1 MPSMSRAPRLAQ
13 CSRRSKACAGQ
24 SMEMQRYATSP
35 SSRMTGESQLG
46 AALRHVPHGRSFRAQ
61 GQHGAQHLGDDVA
74 RLAHDDRVAHAH
86 VLAVH
91 LVLVVQRRARH
102 GGAGHHHGIQLGHRG
117 EHAGAAHLHGDV
129 AQDGGLLFGRELERD
144 GPARRAGCVSHGL
157 LLHERTH
164 LHHHAVDL
172 VGQIFPPLER
182 PGAEGMDRLFRLAEL
197 DVGVHVEAGLAQP
210 LQKLPLAGR
219 AQRALVRPPRTET
232 SRGRGVP

>member
-1 MPSMSRAPRLAQ
+1 
-13 CSRRSKACAGQ
+13 
-24 SMEMQRYATSP
+24 
-35 SSRMTGESQLG
+35 MTGESQLG
-46 AALRHVPHGRSFRAQ
+46 QRSRHVPHGRAFRAQ

-144 GPARRAGCVSHGL
+144 GPARARGLCIPWPPAARTSSPSPPRRRSRRANLPAARAPGRRRHG
-157 LLHERTH
+157 
-164 LHHHAVDL
+164 
-172 VGQIFPPLER
+172 PPLSVSQSSTSGFTWKPASRSHCRSSHWPDARSARSSATAYRNVER
-182 PGAEGMDRLFRLAEL
+182 SRCAVTAGSFWRRLPAAALR
-197 DVGVHVEAGLAQP
+197 GLANAAR
-210 LQKLPLAGR
+210 PLAS
-219 AQRALVRPPRTET
+219 AAPR
-232 SRGRGVP
+232 SAWRS